1 MTDIGYAPDM
11 GHLWRRTLHLLEL
24 ARVELLLAAVSNV
37 WLMTFLAFAVEPAG
51 ARHLRLDELGLP
63 VTLALATL
71 CALGLVG
78 CGMAIND
85 VVDARY
91 DRQFAPDRP
100 IPSGRVGARAVVSAA
115 MLSLIVALGAA
126 VWLGTASAMLALLAA
141 AGVLFYNAA
150 GRFMPAVGIVSL
162 GLITAIS
169 MLVPNPNAAF
179 VWPVALTMTHVMA
192 CAALRYAL
200 AGRRPR
206 LSALDGVG
214 VCMGWAFW
222 VLLLVTV
229 ARARSEQAIPL
240 FMDSGAGVG
249 GVIWIGPI
257 LAMFGFAGLGMWI
270 LGGKVGP
277 ERSRRVAAARF
288 GRWSGLWLI
297 VYDFAWLA
305 SAGLWWQAGT
315 IAGLFGLAWLAMSL
329 NRAWSVAAGPRPGY
343 RV

>member
-1 MTDIGYAPDM
+1 M
-11 GHLWRRTLHLLEL
+11 HLLEL

-37 WLMTFLAFAVEPAG
+37 WLMTFLAVAIEPAG
-51 ARHLRLDELGLP
+51 SRNPRLDELGLP
-63 VTLALATL
+63 LSLALATL

-78 CGMAIND
+78 CGMSIND

-91 DRQFAPDRP
+91 DRQFAPHRP

-115 MLSLIVALGAA
+115 LLSLILALGAA

-141 AGVLFYNAA
+141 VGVLFYNAT
-150 GRFMPAVGIVSL
+150 GRFIPAVGIVSL
-162 GLITAIS
+162 GLLTAMS
-169 MLVPNPNAAF
+169 MLVPNPHPAF

-222 VLLLVTV
+222 VLLLVTI
-229 ARARSEQAIPL
+229 ARPRWAQGVSPIIGSGGGIP
-240 FMDSGAGVG
+240 
-249 GVIWIGPI
+249 GVIWVGPI
-257 LAMFGFAGLGMWI
+257 VAMFAFVALTFWL

-277 ERSRRVAAARF
+277 ERSRRLAASRF

-315 IAGLFGLAWLAMSL
+315 IAGLFVLAWLAMSL
-329 NRAWSVAAGPRPGY
+329 NRAWGVAAGPRPTY